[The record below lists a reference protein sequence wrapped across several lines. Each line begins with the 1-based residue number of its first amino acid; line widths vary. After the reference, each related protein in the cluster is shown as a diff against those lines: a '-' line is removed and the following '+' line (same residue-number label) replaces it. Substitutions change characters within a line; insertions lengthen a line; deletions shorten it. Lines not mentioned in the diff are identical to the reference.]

1 MCMFQL
7 GATVSYQEVD
17 HTVSES
23 EGSVEHVLVL
33 SKPLPFDVSIKINT
47 ISGDT
52 AGKLYTV
59 ATYKVF
65 NSTMN
70 PI

>member
-33 SKPLPFDVSIKINT
+33 SKPLPCDVNIT
-47 ISGDT
+47 ITTTNGDT

-59 ATYKVF
+59 A
-65 NSTMN
+65 
-70 PI
+70 I